1 MAVVEI
7 KNPSTL
13 KIKYDAG
20 MVNGKV
26 KIITKS
32 YSNLKHNASL
42 DDAFAVA
49 YAISNLQEHSLSD
62 VFKIDSTT
70 IGA

>member
-20 MVNGKV
+20 MVNGKT

-42 DDAFAVA
+42 QDAFDIAE
-49 YAISNLQEHSLSD
+49 AIANLQDHTLSD
-62 VFKIDSTT
+62 VLKVDSTT
-70 IGA
+70 LGA

>member
-20 MVNGKV
+20 MINGKV

-42 DDAFAVA
+42 
-49 YAISNLQEHSLSD
+49 
-62 VFKIDSTT
+62 
-70 IGA
+70 

>member
-32 YSNLKHNASL
+32 YSNLKHDASL
-42 DDAFAVA
+42 QDAFDVAEAV
-49 YAISNLQEHSLSD
+49 SDLCEHTLSD
-62 VFKIDSTT
+62 VLKVDNTT